1 MNKYEH
7 KKAGKMKAREIF
19 TLDQEVV
26 QELNKQRGIV
36 PKSTYVNSLLRKL
49 LGFATK
55 EQHEELCELEEYKI
69 LEE

>member
-1 MNKYEH
+1 MNEYEH

-26 QELNKQRGIV
+26 EELNKQRGIV

-49 LGFATK
+49 LKFVEK
-55 EQHEELCELEEYKI
+55 EQHEELCDLKDYENLEE
-69 LEE
+69 